1 VRICCLALLLFFW
14 ASACSTL
21 TKEDVAQREDY
32 AASVHEFQRG
42 DIKDASAL
50 FPRKEKG
57 SFITTIEKYWLDL
70 LNGRRP
76 DPKPL
81 LAIAAKLEDL
91 QTVRL
96 SKELGSLLY
105 RENTGSYYP
114 SEHEAV
120 VLHMILAMGFLDA
133 QKGNEARVELRRAS
147 RYLQS
152 QYAPNRKPF
161 DDPALRVWLAAL
173 WMAAGE
179 WGDARVD
186 LRVASQLAPNV
197 AWLKSLAA
205 LETPPPALHLVFA
218 GAGPTL
224 SWEPFSGAAPNPLA
238 SLKFHPSS
246 QPQKISLAGGQT
258 FPPPLP
264 TIAWFDHHQQK
275 NAALYEAFQ
284 GSRYV
289 GEGLATTA
297 VSSANFIGA
306 TLVSGVTLVAGIG
319 GGIAVAVAVGKD
331 LGAGLGAAIALTG
344 FQASRNLYSEAQKR
358 SKKWLEEG
366 LGEIEYYRYVRFLPD
381 FIYVLPGQQGPA
393 ELMFAN
399 HGKRPF
405 MQLQTSGRSGTL
417 YLYQA
422 NTPPAT
428 NLKVDE
434 VPAHLPVPGGS
445 LIVYNRP
452 ASYAAAEELCQR
464 FVYQGAH
471 ATLSLERDKEGV
483 VVDEWTRMLY
493 PKDIWERFETFSTA
507 RMDQPFSV
515 VCKLDRILAPEIRTF
530 EGKLRNQSS
539 SGPK

>member
-1 VRICCLALLLFFW
+1 
-14 ASACSTL
+14 
-21 TKEDVAQREDY
+21 VAQREDY
-32 AASVHEFQRG
+32 AASLHEFQRG
-42 DIKDASAL
+42 DIKDARAL
-50 FPRKEKG
+50 FPLKEKG
-57 SFITTIEKYWLDL
+57 SFITTIEKYWLEL
-70 LNGRRP
+70 LSGRHA

-81 LAIAAKLEDL
+81 LAIAANLEDR

-105 RENTGSYYP
+105 KENSGRYYP

-133 QKGNEARVELRRAS
+133 QKSNEARVELRRAS

-152 QYAPNRKPF
+152 QYAPGRKAF
-161 DDPALRVWLAAL
+161 DDATLRVWLAAL

-197 AWLKSLAA
+197 PWLKSLAA
-205 LETPPPALHLVFA
+205 QETPPPALHLVFA

-224 SWEPFSGAAPNPLA
+224 SWEPFSGAGPNPLA

-246 QPQKISLAGGQT
+246 QPQKISLAGGQP
-258 FPPPLP
+258 FPAPLP

-297 VSSANFIGA
+297 ASSANFVGA
-306 TLVSGVTLVAGIG
+306 TLVSGFTLVAGIG

-331 LGAGLGAAIALTG
+331 VGAVMGAAIALTG
-344 FQASRNLYSEAQKR
+344 YQASRNLYSEAQKR
-358 SKKWLEEG
+358 SRKWLEEG

-393 ELMFAN
+393 ELRFAD
-399 HGKRPF
+399 HRKRPF
-405 MQLQTSGRSGTL
+405 MQLQTPGRAGTL

-422 NTPPAT
+422 HTPAAT

-445 LIVYNRP
+445 LIVYNRL

-464 FVYQGAH
+464 FVYQDTH
-471 ATLSLERDKEGV
+471 ATLSLEKDTEGT
-483 VVDEWTRMLY
+483 VVDAWTRMLY
-493 PKDIWERFETFSTA
+493 PKDIWERFEAFSIA
-507 RMDQPFSV
+507 RMDQAFQV
-515 VCKLDRILAPEIRTF
+515 VCKLDRIVAPEIRTF
-530 EGKLRNQSS
+530 EGKLRNQAP
-539 SGPK
+539 SGSKF